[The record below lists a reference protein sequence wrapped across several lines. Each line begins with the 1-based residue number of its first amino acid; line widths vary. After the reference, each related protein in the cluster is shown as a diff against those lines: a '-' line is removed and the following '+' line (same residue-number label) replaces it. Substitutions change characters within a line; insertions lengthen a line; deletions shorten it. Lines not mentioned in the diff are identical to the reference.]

1 MKAALPFC
9 AFRFSL
15 FARTGRVFRFSF
27 FAFRSHLRRFAFFAR
42 CFTLCGVSIVLIGYR
57 GSGKTSIGK
66 RLADRLWQKCVDT
79 DEMVV
84 AKAGKSIVDIFAQDG
99 EARFRELERE
109 VVKEV
114 AQTPDVV
121 IALGGG
127 APLSEEN
134 RRVIKEAGH
143 RVIYLK
149 CEPDELLK
157 RIQADPDTPK
167 NRPNLTEFGGGI
179 EEITKVLAEREPIY
193 RQMADAELEVTYLNP
208 DEAMVYIVR
217 LT

>member
-1 MKAALPFC
+1 M
-9 AFRFSL
+9 
-15 FARTGRVFRFSF
+15 
-27 FAFRSHLRRFAFFAR
+27 
-42 CFTLCGVSIVLIGYR
+42 SIVLIGYR

-79 DEMVV
+79 DELIV
-84 AKAGKSIVDIFAQDG
+84 AKTGRSIADIFANEG
-99 EARFRELERE
+99 EAKFRELESEVVRE
-109 VVKEV
+109 V
-114 AQTPDVV
+114 AAMNDIV

-149 CEPDELLK
+149 CEPEELLK
-157 RIQADPDTPK
+157 RIQADPATPK
-167 NRPNLTEFGGGI
+167 ARPNLTEFGGGI
-179 EEITKVLAEREPIY
+179 EEIAKVLAEREPIY
-193 RQMADAELEVTYLNP
+193 RQMADAELEVTYLSP

-217 LT
+217 LC

>member
-1 MKAALPFC
+1 M
-9 AFRFSL
+9 
-15 FARTGRVFRFSF
+15 
-27 FAFRSHLRRFAFFAR
+27 
-42 CFTLCGVSIVLIGYR
+42 SIVLIGYR

-79 DEMVV
+79 DEMIV
-84 AKAGKSIVDIFAQDG
+84 AKTGRSIADIFEHDG
-99 EARFRELERE
+99 EARFRELEKEAVRE
-109 VVKEV
+109 VAKI
-114 AQTPDVV
+114 PDIV

-127 APLSEEN
+127 APLAEEN

-149 CEPDELLK
+149 CEPEELHK
-157 RIQADPDTPK
+157 RLQADPNTPK
-167 NRPNLTEFGGGI
+167 DRPNLTEFGGGL

-193 RQMADAELEVTYLNP
+193 RQMMDAELEVTYLNP